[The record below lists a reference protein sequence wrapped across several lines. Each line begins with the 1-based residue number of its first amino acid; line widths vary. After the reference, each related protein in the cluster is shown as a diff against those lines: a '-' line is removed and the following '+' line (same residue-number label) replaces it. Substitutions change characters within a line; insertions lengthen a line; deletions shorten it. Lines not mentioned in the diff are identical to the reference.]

1 MFDSVHRELS
11 GNEPNTS
18 MTDVDHDLQLMIDKQ
33 YKFLQV
39 LGSIGAIVLLLC
51 RYWGSIAIGIGS
63 TATANSTIAI
73 GI

>member
-1 MFDSVHRELS
+1 MS
-11 GNEPNTS
+11 GDQTS
-18 MTDVDHDLQLMIDKQ
+18 FNDNYKLHIFILDHDLQLMIDKQ